1 MTEPNTDNA
10 SLLEKISQL
19 VHASL
24 RPLPPRF
31 GDGRY
36 NSDVSP
42 EVIKTGILKDLASQT
57 TRIPDDID
65 LLVNTIAVLYRGG
78 LQDDSKFFVY
88 LYSSLPSDCTDGKD
102 HPVS

>member
-1 MTEPNTDNA
+1 MTDP

-24 RPLPPRF
+24 RPLPPRY

-42 EVIKTGILKDLASQT
+42 DTIKTGIVKDLASQA
-57 TRIPDDID
+57 TRIPQDID
-65 LLVNTIAVLYRGG
+65 IIVDLIGVLRRNG
-78 LQDDSKFFVY
+78 LMDDSKFFV
-88 LYSSLPSDCTDGKD
+88 SLL
-102 HPVS
+102 